1 MNGVFEMMG
10 VAMTA
15 LFAENFL
22 LVTCM
27 GFGTRLSA
35 FRDPKDALRTGNCLT
50 VVMVLSTLFA
60 WCIDVGILSHFRV
73 GYFRPYV
80 LALLVPALIWC
91 LRQFLRLFIPELYR
105 RNNLH
110 LRGVTTNCAALGC
123 VLLVTQRSYGLG
135 SALLFAL
142 FGGLGTTVTLAN
154 FAHIMGE
161 ADLEQCPK
169 CFRGLPIQLITAGL
183 MAMGLV
189 GFYGLHFHLE

>member
-1 MNGVFEMMG
+1 MNGIFEMMG
-10 VAMTA
+10 VALTA

-22 LVTCM
+22 LVNCM
-27 GFGTRLSA
+27 GVGTRLSA

-50 VVMVLSTLFA
+50 VVMVVSTLLA
-60 WCIDVGILSHFRV
+60 WCIDVGILSRLRV

-80 LALLVPALIWC
+80 LALLVPATVWC

-110 LRGVTTNCAALGC
+110 LRGITTNCAALGC

-142 FGGLGTTVTLAN
+142 CGGLGTTVALAN
-154 FAHIMGE
+154 FAHLLGE

-169 CFRGLPIQLITAGL
+169 CFKGFPIQFITAGL

-189 GFYGLHFHLE
+189 GFYGLHFHLD

>member
-1 MNGVFEMMG
+1 
-10 VAMTA
+10 
-15 LFAENFL
+15 
-22 LVTCM
+22 
-27 GFGTRLSA
+27 
-35 FRDPKDALRTGNCLT
+35 
-50 VVMVLSTLFA
+50 
-60 WCIDVGILSHFRV
+60 
-73 GYFRPYV
+73 
-80 LALLVPALIWC
+80 
-91 LRQFLRLFIPELYR
+91 LRLFIPELYR